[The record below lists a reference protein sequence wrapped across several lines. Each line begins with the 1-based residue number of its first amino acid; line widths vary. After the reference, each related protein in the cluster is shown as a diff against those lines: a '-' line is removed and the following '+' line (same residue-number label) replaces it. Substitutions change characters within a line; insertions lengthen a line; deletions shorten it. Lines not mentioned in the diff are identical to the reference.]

1 MDSPDHKAH
10 FAKKCDENA
19 LSRDGHKG
27 GMALGGGEP
36 QEWQPQPWKKAESRG
51 VLTRTLS

>member
-1 MDSPDHKAH
+1 MDSPDHKTH